1 MAPGAPGAPPR
12 FAGADLVL
20 LGSLA
25 VLWGLAY
32 VYIRQGI
39 VAGASPLAFA
49 GSRYALSAIVFLTLA
64 AARREP
70 WPDRRSLAVSAIVG
84 GILVIG
90 LYGGLLYWGEQST
103 TGGYASVLAATA
115 PILTV
120 VLAFGLLPSERL
132 GSRAIAGVLIAFV
145 GVIVLVAPTLAG
157 GAVGTWPGPEF
168 VLAALVSV
176 AVGTVLLRRFG
187 TGRQGLWQIGTQFAV
202 GGALLGAATALLP
215 VPEALPASTE
225 VWTALAILV
234 VLSSV
239 MGYWVYFLLHH
250 RVGPV
255 RANLVAYLVPL
266 VGIGIGS
273 GIFGEAVTLWEIVG
287 FLIVVGGLTL
297 VLREREARPRRRPPP
312 DLRDADATDVGVT
325 K

>member
-1 MAPGAPGAPPR
+1 MAAPGAPDAVPR
-12 FAGADLVL
+12 FAGADVL
-20 LGSLA
+20 LLSSLA

-39 VAGASPLAFA
+39 VAGASPLAFR

-70 WPDRRSLAVSAIVG
+70 WPDRRSLGISAIVG
-84 GILVIG
+84 GILVLG

-120 VLAFGLLPSERL
+120 VLAFGILPSERL
-132 GSRAIAGVLIAFV
+132 GSRAIAGVVLAFV
-145 GVIVLVAPTLAG
+145 GVLVAPTLAG

-187 TGRQGLWQIGTQFAV
+187 TGRQGLRPQF
-202 GGALLGAATALLP
+202 
-215 VPEALPASTE
+215 
-225 VWTALAILV
+225 
-234 VLSSV
+234 
-239 MGYWVYFLLHH
+239 
-250 RVGPV
+250 
-255 RANLVAYLVPL
+255 
-266 VGIGIGS
+266 
-273 GIFGEAVTLWEIVG
+273 
-287 FLIVVGGLTL
+287 GGLSRFTSES
-297 VLREREARPRRRPPP
+297 RW
-312 DLRDADATDVGVT
+312 G
-325 K
+325 